1 MIPSPTRTA
10 LQTYTFPLLV
20 EQEEDAA
27 WSVVFP
33 DLPGCVTWG
42 DSREDALVNA
52 AEAATLHLEG
62 LRAHGDPIPAPS
74 HAAPGQEVVLVRV

>member
-1 MIPSPTRTA
+1 MPAPTRISA
-10 LQTYTFPLLV
+10 RTYAFPIELEL
-20 EQEEDAA
+20 EDDDT

-42 DSREDALVNA
+42 DTREDALVNA

-62 LRAHGDPIPAPS
+62 FREHGDSIPSPS
-74 HAAPGQEVVLVRV
+74 QPLSQQEVVLVRV